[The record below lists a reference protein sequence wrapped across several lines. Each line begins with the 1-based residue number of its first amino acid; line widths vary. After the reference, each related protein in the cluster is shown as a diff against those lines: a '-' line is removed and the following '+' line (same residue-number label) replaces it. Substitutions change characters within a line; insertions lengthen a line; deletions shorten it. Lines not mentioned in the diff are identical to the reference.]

1 MSSELSIQPLRR
13 PLGWRA
19 NVLTQ
24 AMALTLSSQMCAA
37 YAADHQPAPSAETIE
52 LAPVTV
58 SARLNQES
66 AKDIPFGLS
75 VLDGQAL
82 ETRRLRTLEDALR
95 TTPGVDVNSWGGAND
110 ANVRIRGVGS
120 LNQMSMDDGSVVLN
134 VDGVPM
140 SVRNAAMA
148 TLDVQQVEVLKG
160 PQGTLF
166 GRNSEA
172 GAINVTT
179 RKPTRERE
187 GYVRGEVG
195 NQGQFMTE
203 GAVGGP
209 LTESLAGRI
218 AVRRSGFDNWVDNQQ
233 DGDPLTQP
241 RDLAL
246 RGSLLWDNDEGTTGL
261 LTAERQRADHYAG
274 SEILRPFG
282 NRPSLD
288 YTPGTFNGNKKTNE
302 RYSFELNHDLAQA
315 RITSISAY
323 TSTDFKAIKGYD
335 RNITQAL
342 YGQPF
347 EYLVEDVA
355 HERVWSQDLRLGSL
369 ADAEVFWV
377 TGVNLS
383 RSERSFDSTNFSNGA
398 RQIRDFTTNSYA
410 AFGEVTF
417 PIAED
422 WKLTTGLRH
431 TWDRKTYGADYT
443 GGGNLVSDSRRLQ
456 DDYNTGRVALSYAW
470 TPQTNLYAVLSR
482 GYKSA
487 GFNDYATSIKDS
499 EPYKAAKVNSAEVGF
514 KHESESG
521 ALSLEGALFITRVQD
536 DHLLGYDFKSMAVSA
551 VNADTRSKGAELSST
566 WHVTDELTLGSAIS
580 YTNAVVTSDAPG
592 VSGGDVAKGSRVP
605 DVPLWSGNFS
615 VAWNKPLGELLGLPA
630 PRLNTLL
637 NYRVQKNRPADAQ
650 NHYDL
655 KGYAKLDLHVGVE
668 SGGSE
673 VYLWGDNLLDARYDL
688 YGAYSTDM
696 VLTGM
701 PGRGRSAGVGYSY
714 QF

>member
-1 MSSELSIQPLRR
+1 MLDQWLLKPLRH
-13 PLGWRA
+13 PQGWRA

-24 AMALTLSSQMCAA
+24 ALALALSSQACSAF
-37 YAADHQPAPSAETIE
+37 AADYQSDSQALE

-66 AKDIPFGLS
+66 ARDIPFGLS
-75 VLDGQAL
+75 VIDGQTL
-82 ETRRLRTLEDALR
+82 QTRRLRTLEDALR
-95 TTPGVDVNSWGGAND
+95 GTPGVDVNSWGGAND

-148 TLDVQQVEVLKG
+148 SLDVQQVEVLKG
-160 PQGTLF
+160 PQGTLL

-179 RKPTRERE
+179 RKPTREVE

-195 NQGQFMTE
+195 QQGQFMTE

-209 LTESLAGRI
+209 LTETLAGRV
-218 AVRRSGFDNWVDNQQ
+218 AVRRSGFDNWVDDQQ
-233 DGDPLTQP
+233 DRDPLTAP

-246 RGSLLWDNDEGTTGL
+246 RGSLLWDNDAGTTGL
-261 LTAERQRADHYAG
+261 LVAERQRAEHYVG
-274 SEILRPFG
+274 LEMLRPFG
-282 NRPSLD
+282 DSPRLD
-288 YTPGTFNGNKKTNE
+288 YTPGVFDGNQKTNE

-323 TSTDFKAIKGYD
+323 TSTDFNAVKGYD
-335 RNITQAL
+335 RNITRAL
-342 YGQPF
+342 YGSPF
-347 EYLVEDVA
+347 EYLIEDSA

-369 ADAEVFWV
+369 PEAEVFWV
-377 TGVNLS
+377 SGVNLS
-383 RSERSFDSTNFSNGA
+383 RSERNFDSNNFTNGA
-398 RQIRDFTTNSYA
+398 LQQREFTTNSYA
-410 AFGEVTF
+410 AYGEITF

-431 TWDRKTYGADYT
+431 TWDRKTYGGEYT
-443 GGGNLVSDSRRLQ
+443 SAGNRASDSRQLQ
-456 DDYNTGRVALSYAW
+456 DNYSTGRVALAYAL

-487 GFNDYATSIKDS
+487 GFNDYATSVTDS
-499 EPYKAAKVNSAEVGF
+499 EPYKAAKVSAAEMGF
-514 KHESESG
+514 KHESEGG
-521 ALSLEGALFITRVQD
+521 ALSLEGALFFTRVRD
-536 DHLLGYDFKSMAVSA
+536 DHLLGYDFKTVAVSA

-566 WHVTDELTLGSAIS
+566 WHVTDQLTLGSAVS
-580 YTNAVVTSDAPG
+580 YTNALVTSDARG
-592 VSGGDVAKGSRVP
+592 VSGGDVVAGSRVP

-615 VAWNKPLGELLGLPA
+615 VAWHKDLPDLLGLPA

-637 NYRVQKNRPADAQ
+637 NYRLQKNRPADPQ

-655 KGYAKLDLHVGVE
+655 KGYAKLDLHLGLE

-688 YGAYSTDM
+688 YGAYSTAQ

-714 QF
+714 SF

>member
-1 MSSELSIQPLRR
+1 MLDQWLLKPLRH
-13 PLGWRA
+13 PQGWRA

-24 AMALTLSSQMCAA
+24 ALALALSSQACSAF
-37 YAADHQPAPSAETIE
+37 AADYQSDSQALE

-66 AKDIPFGLS
+66 ARDIPFGLS
-75 VLDGQAL
+75 VIDGQTL
-82 ETRRLRTLEDALR
+82 QTRRLRTFEDALR
-95 TTPGVDVNSWGGAND
+95 GTPGVDVNSWGGAND

-148 TLDVQQVEVLKG
+148 SLDVQQVEVLKG
-160 PQGTLF
+160 PQGTLL
-166 GRNSEA
+166 GRNNEA

-179 RKPTRERE
+179 RKPTREVE

-195 NQGQFMTE
+195 QQGQFMTE

-209 LTESLAGRI
+209 LTETLAGRV
-218 AVRRSGFDNWVDNQQ
+218 AVRRSGFDNWVDDQQ
-233 DGDPLTQP
+233 DRDPLTAP

-246 RGSLLWDNDEGTTGL
+246 RGSLLWDNDAGTTGL
-261 LTAERQRADHYAG
+261 LVAERQRAEHYVG
-274 SEILRPFG
+274 LEMLRPFG
-282 NRPSLD
+282 DSPRLD
-288 YTPGTFNGNKKTNE
+288 YTPGVFDGNQKTNE

-323 TSTDFKAIKGYD
+323 TSTDFNAVKGYD
-335 RNITQAL
+335 RNITRAL
-342 YGQPF
+342 YGSPF
-347 EYLVEDVA
+347 EYLIEDSA

-369 ADAEVFWV
+369 PEAEVFWV
-377 TGVNLS
+377 SGVNLS
-383 RSERSFDSTNFSNGA
+383 RSERNFDSNNFTNGA
-398 RQIRDFTTNSYA
+398 LQQREFTTNSYA
-410 AFGEVTF
+410 AYGEITF

-431 TWDRKTYGADYT
+431 TWDRKTYGGEYT
-443 GGGNLVSDSRRLQ
+443 SAGNRASDSRQLQ
-456 DDYNTGRVALSYAW
+456 DNYSTGRVALAYAL

-487 GFNDYATSIKDS
+487 GFNDYATSVTDS
-499 EPYKAAKVNSAEVGF
+499 EPYKAAKVSAAEMGF
-514 KHESESG
+514 KHESEGG
-521 ALSLEGALFITRVQD
+521 ALSLEGALFFTRVRD
-536 DHLLGYDFKSMAVSA
+536 DHLLGYDFKTVAVSA

-566 WHVTDELTLGSAIS
+566 WHVTDQLTLGSAVS
-580 YTNAVVTSDAPG
+580 YTNALVTSDARG
-592 VSGGDVAKGSRVP
+592 VSGGDVVAGSRVP

-615 VAWNKPLGELLGLPA
+615 VAWHKDLPDLLGLPA

-637 NYRVQKNRPADAQ
+637 NYRLQKNRPADPQ

-655 KGYAKLDLHVGVE
+655 KGYAKLDLHLGLE

-688 YGAYSTDM
+688 YGAYSTAQ

-714 QF
+714 SF

>member
-1 MSSELSIQPLRR
+1 MTSELSIQPLRR

-37 YAADHQPAPSAETIE
+37 FAADHQPAASAETIE

-75 VLDGQAL
+75 VLDGQTL

-179 RKPTRERE
+179 RKPTRELE
-187 GYVRGEVG
+187 GYVRGEAG

-218 AVRRSGFDNWVDNQQ
+218 AVRRSGFDNWVDDQQ
-233 DGDPLTQP
+233 DGDPLTKP

-246 RGSLLWDNDEGTTGL
+246 RGSLLWDNDEDTTGL
-261 LTAERQRADHYAG
+261 LTVERQRADHYAG

-288 YTPGTFNGNKKTNE
+288 YTPGTFDGNKKTNE

-347 EYLVEDVA
+347 EYLVEDAA

-377 TGVNLS
+377 SGVNLS
-383 RSERSFDSTNFSNGA
+383 RSERSFDSTNFTNGA
-398 RQIRDFTTNSYA
+398 RQMRDFTTNSYA
-410 AFGEVTF
+410 AYGEVTF

-431 TWDRKTYGADYT
+431 TWDRKTYGADYSS
-443 GGGNLVSDSRRLQ
+443 GGNLVSDSRRLQ

-487 GFNDYATSIKDS
+487 GFNDYATSVKDS

-514 KHESESG
+514 KHESQGG

-637 NYRVQKNRPADAQ
+637 NYRVQKNRPADPQ

-655 KGYAKLDLHVGVE
+655 KGYAKLDLHLGVE

-688 YGAYSTDM
+688 YGAYSTDT

>member
-1 MSSELSIQPLRR
+1 MSPELSLQPLRR
-13 PLGWRA
+13 PLGWRE

-24 AMALTLSSQMCAA
+24 TLALALSSQVCTA
-37 YAADHQPAPSAETIE
+37 YSAGYQPSTSAEVIE
-52 LAPVTV
+52 LAPLTV
-58 SARLNQES
+58 SARLNEES

-75 VLDGQAL
+75 VIDGQTL
-82 ETRRLRTLEDALR
+82 EARRLRSLEDALR

-179 RKPTRERE
+179 RKPTRELE

-203 GAVGGP
+203 GAIGGP

-218 AVRRSGFDNWVDNQQ
+218 AVRRSGFDNWIDDQQ
-233 DGDPLTQP
+233 DGDPLTKP

-246 RGSLLWDNDEGTTGL
+246 RGSLLWDNDQGTTGL

-274 SEILRPFG
+274 LEMLRPFG

-288 YTPGTFNGNKKTNE
+288 YTPGTFDDNQKTNE
-302 RYSFELNHDLAQA
+302 RYSFELNHDLAQS

-323 TSTDFKAIKGYD
+323 TSTDFNAVKGYD
-335 RNITQAL
+335 RNITEAL
-342 YGQPF
+342 YGSPF
-347 EYLVEDVA
+347 EYLIEDTA
-355 HERVWSQDLRLGSL
+355 KERVWSQDLRLGSL
-369 ADAEVFWV
+369 EDAEVFWV

-383 RSERSFDSTNFSNGA
+383 RSERSFDSDDFTSGA
-398 RQIRDFTTNSYA
+398 RHRRDFATNSYA
-410 AFGEVTF
+410 LYGEMTY

-431 TWDRKTYGADYT
+431 TWDGKTYGADYSS
-443 GGGNLVSDSRRLQ
+443 GGNSVADDRRLRN
-456 DDYNTGRVALSYAW
+456 DYNTGRVALSYAL

-487 GFNDYATSIKDS
+487 GFNDYATSVRDS
-499 EPYKAAKVNSAEVGF
+499 EPYKAAKVNSAEIGF
-514 KHESESG
+514 KHESAEG
-521 ALSLEGALFITRVQD
+521 AVSLEGALFMTRVQD
-536 DHLLGYDFKSMAVSA
+536 DHLLGYDFNTLAVSA

-566 WHVTDELTLGSAIS
+566 WHVTDELTLGSAVS

-592 VSGGDVAKGSRVP
+592 VSGGDVAAGNRVP

-615 VAWNKPLGELLGLPA
+615 IAWQRNLGEFMGLPA

-637 NYRVQKNRPADAQ
+637 NYRVQKNRPADPQ

-655 KGYAKLDLHVGVE
+655 KGYAKLDLHVGLE

-688 YGAYSTDM
+688 YGSYSTDQ

-714 QF
+714 SF

>member
-1 MSSELSIQPLRR
+1 MSVHPSYTPLRR
-13 PLGWRA
+13 PRGWRV

-24 AMALTLSSQMCAA
+24 AMALAFAGQTCSAF
-37 YAADHQPAPSAETIE
+37 AADGQPEREAVE

-66 AKDIPFGLS
+66 ARDIPFGLS
-75 VLDGQAL
+75 VIDGKTL

-179 RKPTRERE
+179 RKPTRELE
-187 GYVRGEVG
+187 GYVRGEAG
-195 NQGQFMTE
+195 QDGQFMTE

-209 LTESLAGRI
+209 LTETLAGRL
-218 AVRRSGFDNWVDNQQ
+218 AVRRSGFDNWVDDQQ
-233 DGDPLTQP
+233 DGDPLTKP

-246 RGSLLWDNDEGTTGL
+246 RGSLLWDNEDGTTGL

-274 SEILRPFG
+274 LEILRPFG
-282 NRPSLD
+282 NRPHLD

-315 RITSISAY
+315 RLTSVSAY
-323 TSTDFKAIKGYD
+323 TSTDFNAVKGYD
-335 RNITQAL
+335 RNITRAL
-342 YGQPF
+342 YGSPS
-347 EYLVEDVA
+347 EYLIEDSA

-369 ADAEVFWV
+369 PDADVFWV
-377 TGVNLS
+377 SGINLS
-383 RSERSFDSTNFSNGA
+383 RSERSFDSLNFTNGA
-398 RQIRDFTTNSYA
+398 RQLRDFTTNSYA
-410 AFGEVTF
+410 AYGEITF

-431 TWDRKTYGADYT
+431 TWDRKTYGADYLASGSGT
-443 GGGNLVSDSRRLQ
+443 HDSRRLR
-456 DDYNTGRVALSYAW
+456 DDYTTGRVALSYTL

-487 GFNDYATSIKDS
+487 GFNDYATSVKDS
-499 EPYKAAKVNSAEVGF
+499 EPYKAARVNSAEVGF
-514 KHESESG
+514 KHESEGG
-521 ALSLEGALFITRVQD
+521 ALSLDGALFLTRVQD
-536 DHLLGYDFKSMAVSA
+536 DHLLGYDFNSLAVSA

-566 WHVTDELTLGSAIS
+566 WHVNDELTLGSAVT
-580 YTNAVVTSDAPG
+580 YTNAVITSDAPG
-592 VSGGDVAKGSRVP
+592 VSGGTVSAGSRVP
-605 DVPLWSGNFS
+605 DIPLWSGNFN
-615 VAWNKPLGELLGLPA
+615 VAWRRALPSMLGVSA
-630 PRLNTLL
+630 PTLNTLL
-637 NYRVQKNRPADAQ
+637 NYRVQKKRPADPQ

-655 KGYAKLDLHVGVE
+655 KGYAKLDLHVGIE

-673 VYLWGDNLLDARYDL
+673 LYLWGDNLLDARYDL
-688 YGAYSTDM
+688 YGSYSTDQ
-696 VLTGM
+696 VITGM

-714 QF
+714 TF

>member
-37 YAADHQPAPSAETIE
+37 YAADHQPAASAETIE

-75 VLDGQAL
+75 VLDGQTL

-179 RKPTRERE
+179 RKPTRELE
-187 GYVRGEVG
+187 GYVRGEAG

-218 AVRRSGFDNWVDNQQ
+218 AVRRSGFDNWVDDQQ
-233 DGDPLTQP
+233 DGDPLTKP

-246 RGSLLWDNDEGTTGL
+246 RGSLLWDNDEDTTGL
-261 LTAERQRADHYAG
+261 LTVERQRADHYAG

-288 YTPGTFNGNKKTNE
+288 YTPGTFDSNKKTNE
-302 RYSFELNHDLAQA
+302 RYSFELNHDLVQA

-347 EYLVEDVA
+347 EYLVEDAA

-377 TGVNLS
+377 SGVNLS
-383 RSERSFDSTNFSNGA
+383 RSERSFDSTNFTNGA
-398 RQIRDFTTNSYA
+398 RQMRDFTTNSYA
-410 AFGEVTF
+410 AYGEVTF

-431 TWDRKTYGADYT
+431 TWDRKTYGADYSS
-443 GGGNLVSDSRRLQ
+443 GGNLVSDSRRLQ

-487 GFNDYATSIKDS
+487 GFNDYATSVKDS

-514 KHESESG
+514 KHESQGG

-592 VSGGDVAKGSRVP
+592 VSGGGC
-605 DVPLWSGNFS
+605 GQ
-615 VAWNKPLGELLGLPA
+615 G
-630 PRLNTLL
+630 
-637 NYRVQKNRPADAQ
+637 
-650 NHYDL
+650 
-655 KGYAKLDLHVGVE
+655 
-668 SGGSE
+668 
-673 VYLWGDNLLDARYDL
+673 
-688 YGAYSTDM
+688 
-696 VLTGM
+696 
-701 PGRGRSAGVGYSY
+701 
-714 QF
+714 